1 MCKESL
7 PQHFKVQGYSGQSVK
22 EKAES
27 GKGVAGEQLFCE
39 PKESPVISKA
49 IKIIVMLKNLRQFV
63 ECI

>member
-27 GKGVAGEQLFCE
+27 GKGISGEQLFCE
-39 PKESPVISKA
+39 PKESLVILKA
-49 IKIIVMLKNLRQFV
+49 IQIIVINLRRFV
-63 ECI
+63 ECV